1 LPPSNGQKKLRVD
14 RGEIELMA
22 AAALVINECRCE
34 LAARKRNIV
43 TEVTA
48 GEAAIV
54 EWQHYPAEDAYD
66 AHSHGQYFYH
76 THPLPGRPLQ
86 EHGHFHT
93 FLRVEGMPAGVA
105 PLLLP
110 EMAVADAPTLT
121 PQAPP
126 LKRGSRE
133 EVSHLV
139 AIAVDA
145 RGEPIRLFTTN
156 RWVTGETW
164 YRADDVMRMIEC
176 FAISG
181 PEPSEAINRWIGAII
196 QLFRP
201 QIGAL
206 LRARDAAIMA
216 WRRRRRSYVFE
227 DPALEITSSVEIC
240 LDAQLAFLD
249 QARSRQTAR
258 PSRLKIL
265 PAMAEGWVEDHAG

>member
-1 LPPSNGQKKLRVD
+1 MPPSNGQKSLRVD
-14 RGEIELMA
+14 RAEIEVMA

-48 GEAAIV
+48 GEAAV
-54 EWQHYPAEDAYD
+54 LEWQHYPAEDAYD
-66 AHSHGQYFYH
+66 ARSHAQYFYH
-76 THPLPGRPLQ
+76 AHPLPGRPLQ

-93 FLRVEGMPAGVA
+93 FLRAEGMLSGIK

-110 EMAVADAPTLT
+110 EMAVADVPALI

-139 AIAVDA
+139 AIAVDV

-164 YRADDVMRMIEC
+164 YRADDVMLMIEC
-176 FAISG
+176 FATSG
-181 PEPSEAINRWIGAII
+181 PEPSETLNRWLGAII

-206 LRARDAAIMA
+206 LRARDATVMA
-216 WRRRRRSYVFE
+216 WRRRHRSYVFE
-227 DPALEITSSVEIC
+227 DRALEITSSVEIC
-240 LDAQLAFLD
+240 LDAQLAFLE
-249 QARSRQTAR
+249 QARSRPPAR
-258 PSRLKIL
+258 PGWLKIL

>member
-1 LPPSNGQKKLRVD
+1 LPPSNAQKRLRVD
-14 RGEIELMA
+14 RAEIELMA
-22 AAALVINECRCE
+22 AAAIVINECQCE

-48 GEAAIV
+48 GEAAV
-54 EWQHYPAEDAYD
+54 LEWQHYPAEDAYD
-66 AHSHGQYFYH
+66 ARSHAQYFYH
-76 THPLPGRPLQ
+76 AHPLPGRPLQ

-93 FLRVEGMPAGVA
+93 FLRAEGMPSGVK
-105 PLLLP
+105 PLVLP
-110 EMAVADAPTLT
+110 EMAVADVSALR

-126 LKRGSRE
+126 LRRGSRE

-145 RGEPIRLFTTN
+145 RGEPTQLFTTN

-164 YRADDVMRMIEC
+164 YPADDVIRMIER

-181 PEPSEAINRWIGAII
+181 PEPSETLNRWVGAII
-196 QLFRP
+196 RLFRP

-206 LRARDAAIMA
+206 LQARDAAVMA

-227 DPALEITSSVEIC
+227 DPALEITSTIEIS
-240 LDAQLAFLD
+240 LDAQLAFVD
-249 QARSRQTAR
+249 RARSRPSAR
-258 PSRLKIL
+258 PGRLTIL